1 LAAVGRFLKTAVQR
15 DAIVPLLGVVVV
27 VSLAWLWLLMG
38 VGMESTMAD
47 MTRMS
52 GMDGWM
58 MQPAQWG
65 VGYALVMF
73 AMWWVMMIAM
83 MLPSAAPVLLLFA
96 KINRKD
102 KATAAPLIPTGLFAL
117 GYLVTW
123 GGFSAMAVALQW
135 QLERSRLL
143 SPMLETTNLWLG
155 AGILLAA
162 GLWQL
167 TPMKAACL
175 DHCRTPLG
183 FLTGNW
189 HAGHLGAFRMGLEHG
204 GWCLG
209 CCWFLMALLFF
220 GGVMNLYWIVGL
232 AVFVLLEKTF
242 PFGHWFGRIAGMM
255 LVGWGVVLLVS

>member
-1 LAAVGRFLKTAVQR
+1 
-15 DAIVPLLGVVVV
+15 
-27 VSLAWLWLLMG
+27 
-38 VGMESTMAD
+38 MESTMVD

-102 KATAAPLIPTGLFAL
+102 KAAAAPLIPTWLFAM

-123 GGFSAMAVALQW
+123 GAFSVIALALQW
-135 QLERSRLL
+135 QLERARLL

-155 AGILLAA
+155 TGILLAA
-162 GLWQL
+162 GFWQL
-167 TPMKAACL
+167 TPMKSACL

-183 FLTGNW
+183 FLTSSW
-189 HAGHLGAFRMGLEHG
+189 RDGHWGAFRMGLEHG

-232 AVFVLLEKTF
+232 AVFVLMEKTF
-242 PFGHWFGRIAGMM
+242 PFGHWFGRVAGMI
-255 LVGWGVVLLVS
+255 LVGWGLVLLVR

>member
-1 LAAVGRFLKTAVQR
+1 MVGKFLKTAIQR
-15 DAIVPLLGVVVV
+15 DGIVPLLGIIGV
-27 VSLAWLWLLMG
+27 VSLAWLWLIIG
-38 VGMESTMAD
+38 AGMESTMVD

-52 GMDGWM
+52 GMEGRM
-58 MQPAQWG
+58 MQPALWG
-65 VGYALVMF
+65 VGYAFVMF

-102 KATAAPLIPTGLFAL
+102 KAAAAPLIPTGLFAM
-117 GYLVTW
+117 GYLVMW
-123 GGFSAMAVALQW
+123 GAFSVIAVVLQW
-135 QLERSRLL
+135 QLERARLL
-143 SPMLETTNLWLG
+143 SPMLETTNIWLG

-167 TPMKAACL
+167 TPMKSACI

-189 HAGHLGAFRMGLEHG
+189 REGHWGAFRMGLEHG

-232 AVFVLLEKTF
+232 AVFVLIEKTF
-242 PFGHWFGRIAGMM
+242 PFGHWFGRIAGTM
-255 LVGWGVVLLVS
+255 LVVWGLVLLVRG